1 MTTNTH
7 RRPAAALLV
16 SIVPC
21 LVMLAP
27 AAPASAQEDAFD
39 PITEAMLHDPDP
51 DDWINWR
58 RTLDG
63 WGFRS
68 RYLVTG

>member
-1 MTTNTH
+1 MTTNPY
-7 RRPAAALLV
+7 RQPAAAFLV
-16 SIVPC
+16 SIVLC
-21 LVMLAP
+21 LVTLAL
-27 AAPASAQEDAFD
+27 AAPASAQEDAFV
-39 PITEAMLHDPDP
+39 PITDAVLHDPDP

-68 RYLVTG
+68 RCLITS